1 MNEHE
6 CPLPVCRNYAGSRRS
21 DFTWFPGGPS
31 LDQLPL
37 PVADPDRLPGSQCS
51 ECSGYCHGHYLKP
64 AESLQ
69 VGCFTP
75 PPSSVISRAYKN
87 AQSDI
92 TEFARVVMLP
102 EEEVDIWLKHVQTVS
117 DNRKRG
123 ASKAAET
130 RCHKADVKDYLME
143 CVEGIMKRRLKKQR
157 TGLDVTSVT
166 HGFTGFVLTF
176 ILNQLHFY
184 VLTEN

>member
-1 MNEHE
+1 MCHK
-6 CPLPVCRNYAGSRRS
+6 YAGSRRS

-37 PVADPDRLPGSQCS
+37 PDADPDRPPGSQCS

-75 PPSSVISRAYKN
+75 PPSSVISRAYKD
-87 AQSDI
+87 AQLDV
-92 TEFARVVMLP
+92 TELARVVMLP
-102 EEEVDIWLKHVQTVS
+102 EEEVDIWLKHLQTVS

-130 RCHKADVKDYLME
+130 RRHNTDVKD
-143 CVEGIMKRRLKKQR
+143 
-157 TGLDVTSVT
+157 
-166 HGFTGFVLTF
+166 
-176 ILNQLHFY
+176 NQLYFCGVCGGDY
-184 VLTEN
+184 EEETEETENWIGCDECNAWFHWVCVNIYSEPASSLCINCEN